1 MNNKGFAITGIL
13 YTIFA
18 LFLLII
24 VAALANLSFKV
35 KILSTSVT
43 ELEDELAQTLVSSV
57 SEAGDKELKEGNGFI
72 KDINNKYYA
81 QYDGKYVFTL
91 YLNGREPVTCT
102 TYLKKTTEIPSE
114 TDFSEKVV
122 FIPNDCNGDKDR
134 NIKYKIN
141 IGESEATPLEKNMY
155 LKEIY
160 KFKESD

>member
-24 VAALANLSFKV
+24 VAALANLSLKV

-91 YLNGREPVTCT
+91 YVR
-102 TYLKKTTEIPSE
+102 
-114 TDFSEKVV
+114 
-122 FIPNDCNGDKDR
+122 
-134 NIKYKIN
+134 
-141 IGESEATPLEKNMY
+141 
-155 LKEIY
+155 
-160 KFKESD
+160 